1 MDGGAGNVHRPGT
14 TSFRIFA
21 KAAGAGAKPTAF
33 GSRTL
38 SPALQ
43 PCGVS
48 TLSQRVTTHNGN
60 AVIDLGPGNSLTV
73 LGDFPGLLRE
83 AYVIFG

>member
-1 MDGGAGNVHRPGT
+1 
-14 TSFRIFA
+14 
-21 KAAGAGAKPTAF
+21 
-33 GSRTL
+33 
-38 SPALQ
+38 
-43 PCGVS
+43 
-48 TLSQRVTTHNGN
+48 LSQRVTTHNGN